1 MRIIDLKSSR
11 TDVRQRASWRSVR
24 HLIKSESLSKSRVVP
39 GCYCRFSFD
48 ETMVNA
54 EKGVLIECDPQMKQF
69 LLHLDDTKAVNGQ
82 KFIIQDLD
90 ATHLFV
96 DLTMITELKR
106 QIDDLMERINFVEG

>member
-1 MRIIDLKSSR
+1 M
-11 TDVRQRASWRSVR
+11 RQRASRRTVR
-24 HLIKSESLSKSRVVP
+24 HLINTRLSQRLVLFPVVHLAEF
-39 GCYCRFSFD
+39 YA

-54 EKGVLIECDPQMKQF
+54 EKGVLIECDPQMKQC

-96 DLTMITELKR
+96 DVNMITELKR
-106 QIDDLMERINFVEG
+106 QIDDLMERINFVEA